1 MSQAIV
7 IEKTAQAK
15 GAADGF
21 KAEQVLSQQAN
32 VKPALS
38 TYFGKQ
44 VAEIQVIW
52 GKKSDVVIIFADGSK
67 TTAQI
72 KNFTNPNMAK
82 WPFHQTNRR
91 WLKDLPAEFQGIAS
105 HVCLGQPKNRGRLKG
120 LTRKEF
126 LSPFVMP
133 TAENS
138 KNLAR
143 LVLLGPVEEV
153 DWAPQ
158 HMILT
163 VMTGGII
170 QRLWAES
177 MTSFLAAVDSAMYP
191 TPQLGE
197 EGTSLFICPE
207 ISMQRKGGDKGKP
220 SADQMQFKLYFDA
233 DTMSRHHYMELP
245 LE

>member
-1 MSQAIV
+1 MSQQMDVV

-21 KAEQVLSQQAN
+21 KAEQVLAQQAN
-32 VKPALS
+32 VKIALS
-38 TYFGKQ
+38 SHFGKQ
-44 VAEIQVIW
+44 VTEIQVIW
-52 GKKSDVVIIFADGSK
+52 GKKSDIIIIFADGSK

-91 WLKDLPAEFQGIAS
+91 WIKDLPAEFQGIAS

-126 LSPFVMP
+126 LSPYVAP
-133 TAENS
+133 IAEDS
-138 KNLAR
+138 KRLAR
-143 LVLLGPVEEV
+143 LILLGNEA

-163 VMTGGII
+163 VMTGGVI
-170 QRLWAES
+170 QRLWIEP
-177 MTSFLAAVDSAMYP
+177 MDSFLGAVDSVIYP

-233 DTMSRHHYMELP
+233 ETMARHHYTELT
-245 LE
+245 L

>member
-1 MSQAIV
+1 MASP
-7 IEKTAQAK
+7 TAQAK

-21 KAEQVLSQQAN
+21 KAERVLATQPN
-32 VKPALS
+32 VKVALGA
-38 TYFGKQ
+38 YFGKHIM
-44 VAEIQVIW
+44 EIQVIS
-52 GKKSDVVIIFADGSK
+52 GKKSDVIVHFADGSK

-91 WLKDLPAEFQGIAS
+91 WLKDLPPEFQGIAS

-126 LSPFVMP
+126 LSPYVTP
-133 TAENS
+133 TAEDS
-138 KNLAR
+138 KRLAR
-143 LVLLGPVEEV
+143 LILLGNEE

-163 VMTGGII
+163 VMTGGVI
-170 QRLWAES
+170 QRLWIEP
-177 MTSFLAAVDSAMYP
+177 MDSFLGAVDSVTYP

-233 DTMSRHHYMELP
+233 ETMARHHYAELT
-245 LE
+245 L

>member
-1 MSQAIV
+1 MRRL
-7 IEKTAQAK
+7 
-15 GAADGF
+15 DGF
-21 KAEQVLSQQAN
+21 KAEQVLAQQAS
-32 VKPALS
+32 VKMALS
-38 TYFGKQ
+38 THFGKQ
-44 VAEIQVIW
+44 VGEIQVIW
-52 GKKSDVVIIFADGSK
+52 GKKSDVVIVFADGSK

-91 WLKDLPAEFQGIAS
+91 WIKDLPAEFQGIAS

-126 LSPFVMP
+126 LSPYVTP
-133 TAENS
+133 TAEDS
-138 KNLAR
+138 KRLAR
-143 LVLLGPVEEV
+143 LILLGTEE

-163 VMTGGII
+163 VMTGGVI
-170 QRLWAES
+170 QRLWIEP
-177 MTSFLAAVDSAMYP
+177 MDSFLGVVDSVTYP

-233 DTMSRHHYMELP
+233 ETMARHHYAELT
-245 LE
+245 L